1 MEQALA
7 NAGLNHIDNVVFQ
20 AGEVGALLP
29 QVSDQLSDGV
39 DIVVLDP
46 PRRGCDRPVL
56 EALLALHP
64 PRIVYMSCD
73 PATLARD
80 LKILMTEGGY
90 HLTRVQPA
98 DFFPQTPHV
107 ECVAFLV
114 A

>member
-1 MEQALA
+1 
-7 NAGLNHIDNVVFQ
+7 
-20 AGEVGALLP
+20 VGALLP

-46 PRRGCDRPVL
+46 PRKGCDRPVL
-56 EALLALHP
+56 DALLALHP
-64 PRIVYMSCD
+64 ARIVYMSCD

-80 LKILMTEGGY
+80 LKILITEGGY
-90 HLTRVQPA
+90 QLTRVQPA